1 MKLLCHRLITRDD
14 VEFFELMLKDSAVE
28 PGQLFP
34 RELGHNATL
43 INQLLYDAFH
53 SKGWNL
59 DLVSGKFVRAA

>member
-14 VEFFELMLKDSAVE
+14 VEFFKLMLKDNAVQ

-34 RELGHNATL
+34 CELGHNATL

-53 SKGWNL
+53 GKGWNL
-59 DLVSGKFVRAA
+59 DLVSGKFVRAT

>member
-1 MKLLCHRLITRDD
+1 MKLLMHRLITRDD
-14 VEFFELMLKDSAVE
+14 VEFFKLMLKDNAVQ

-34 RELGHNATL
+34 CELGHNATL

-53 SKGWNL
+53 GKGWNL

>member
-1 MKLLCHRLITRDD
+1 MKLLMHRLITRDD
-14 VEFFELMLKDSAVE
+14 VEFFKLMLKDNAVE

-53 SKGWNL
+53 GKGWNL

>member
-1 MKLLCHRLITRDD
+1 MKLLMHRLIARDD
-14 VEFFELMLKDSAVE
+14 VEFFKLMLKDNAVE

-53 SKGWNL
+53 GKGWNL

>member
-1 MKLLCHRLITRDD
+1 MKLLMHRLITRDD
-14 VEFFELMLKDSAVE
+14 VEFFELMLKDDAVT

-53 SKGWNL
+53 GKGWNL

>member
-1 MKLLCHRLITRDD
+1 MKLLMHQLITRDD
-14 VEFFELMLKDSAVE
+14 VEFFKLMLKDNAVQ

-34 RELGHNATL
+34 CELGHNATL

-53 SKGWNL
+53 GKGWNL

>member
-1 MKLLCHRLITRDD
+1 MKLLMHRLITRDD
-14 VEFFELMLKDSAVE
+14 VEFFKLMLVDNAVT

-53 SKGWNL
+53 GKGWNL